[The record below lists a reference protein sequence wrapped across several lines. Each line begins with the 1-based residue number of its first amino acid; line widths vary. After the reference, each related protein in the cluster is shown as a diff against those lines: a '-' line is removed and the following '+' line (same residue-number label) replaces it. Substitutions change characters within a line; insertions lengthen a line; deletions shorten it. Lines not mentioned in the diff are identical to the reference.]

1 MGKEANILFNVPVG
15 MPFWVRGEHEP
26 MLVDLFLPIITH
38 SYWRGPCTVIGSELA
53 TGRVIS
59 L

>member
-26 MLVDLFLPIITH
+26 MLVDLFLPIITQLLE
-38 SYWRGPCTVIGSELA
+38 GTVYRHRE
-53 TGRVIS
+53 
-59 L
+59 